1 MRRHVYTLDVGLL
14 EGLIEEEFVEENPK
28 VSRKIEIQGH
38 QTLEQLHKKIFEA
51 FDREEEQAY
60 EFQMDRESVYPDRRY
75 VKAEIEEEEEDECGL
90 VEDTSIQELKLNQG
104 DVFGYLFDYND
115 LWIHQVKVLS
125 IKDQQEGAVYPRLVE
140 KLGNSPPQYPE
151 W

>member
-14 EGLIEEEFVEENPK
+14 EGMIEEEFVEENPK

-38 QTLEQLHKKIFEA
+38 QTLEQLHKRIFEA

-60 EFQMDRESVYPDRRY
+60 EFQLDRESAYPDRRY
-75 VKAEIEEEEEDECGL
+75 VKSEIEEQEADECGL